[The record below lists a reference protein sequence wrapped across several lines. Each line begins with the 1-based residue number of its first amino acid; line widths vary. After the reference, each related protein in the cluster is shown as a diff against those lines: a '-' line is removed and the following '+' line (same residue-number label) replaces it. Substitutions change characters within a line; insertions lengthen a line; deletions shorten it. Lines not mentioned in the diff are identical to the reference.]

1 MMPNMGNMMK
11 QVQKMQK
18 EMEKTQKELEAKEFV
33 VEDAQQLVKVVMNG
47 KKEIKE
53 LTLKPELVDPE
64 DIEMLQD
71 LVLATV
77 NEAIQEVEQTTQ
89 DQMGQFTKGLNLP
102 F

>member
-1 MMPNMGNMMK
+1 MPNMNNMMK

-18 EMEKTQKELEAKEFV
+18 EMEKTQKELEAKEFM
-33 VEDAQQLVKVVMNG
+33 VEDAQQLVKVVMTG

-53 LTLKPELVDPE
+53 LTIKPELVDPE

-71 LVLATV
+71 VVLATI
-77 NEAIQEVEQTTQ
+77 NHAIQEVEQTTQ

>member
-1 MMPNMGNMMK
+1 MPNMGNMMK

>member
-1 MMPNMGNMMK
+1 MPNMNNMMK

-18 EMEKTQKELEAKEFV
+18 EMEKTQKELEAKEFM
-33 VEDAQQLVKVVMNG
+33 VEDAQQLVKVVMTG

-53 LTLKPELVDPE
+53 LTIKPELVDPE

-71 LVLATV
+71 VVLATI
-77 NEAIQEVEQTTQ
+77 NQAIQEVEQTTQ

>member
-1 MMPNMGNMMK
+1 MPNMNNMMK

-18 EMEKTQKELEAKEFV
+18 EMEKTQKELETKEFV
-33 VEDAQQLVKVVMNG
+33 VEDAQKLVKVVMTG

-53 LTLKPELVDPE
+53 LTIKPDLVDPE

-71 LVLATV
+71 VVLATV
-77 NEAIQEVEQTTQ
+77 NQAIQEVEQTTQ